1 MIKKYKPLFY
11 LLLLASILSFFNYRG
26 IDFSDE
32 YNYSRNSWK
41 LYEGTFEL
49 TPSVF
54 NNRFGLLLP
63 MAGFVKILG
72 AKPFVFPIW
81 SFIGFIILLVTNFFF
96 TRIYD
101 NKIALLSTLLLAI
114 NPVLLELSADIS
126 QDLVMTSFACFSIFI
141 LWRVEVLPNYFS
153 YTYGILFSFFLFLAF
168 ATKIGVFYI
177 GPFILFW
184 FIHDLTKKQN
194 YKFWIGAFSSGIV
207 LLSAYFYWYYYLTG
221 NPFYRINAIEGEFNV
236 YYESYGVRSS
246 EEFWMRMTV
255 FPIPFLL
262 KSYGIGVFA
271 VLGSIWFFRFKWRRL
286 TILPNFLFL
295 YFLFLLVIHWFGTT
309 SLKYY
314 NPLIFSE
321 RMWLLLVPPLVI
333 LSAFSIDKV
342 LPNLVGK
349 QKKWTALY
357 LGLISGLCALGLFL
371 GGDRYPWFILP
382 LFVCILL
389 LIWMRFGNRNKSI
402 LLTIVLF
409 PFLLVQL
416 NNIYHYKEN
425 TPFFFQRD
433 FLEAL
438 STSEKHLI
446 YTDRNLV
453 DMYDIYYEFSPPDNI
468 IYRKWETADS
478 SDLADFDRFY
488 VVYDQ
493 KKKEWL
499 EDFLKLE
506 VPSFVKDETVGRHI
520 LDNKYLKIKELKI
533 EEMRKI
539 KRFENE

>member
-32 YNYSRNSWK
+32 YVYSLNAWK
-41 LYEGTFEL
+41 IANGTFEL
-49 TPSVF
+49 SVEPF
-54 NNRFGLLLP
+54 DNRFGLIYP
-63 MAGFVKILG
+63 MALLTKLLG
-72 AKPFVFPIW
+72 AKAHLLPIW
-81 SFIGFIILLVTNFFF
+81 TFITFIFLIITNYYFVNLV
-96 TRIYD
+96 D
-101 NKIALLSTLLLAI
+101 NKVAILSTLFI
-114 NPVLLELSADIS
+114 VFNPILLELSAEVA
-126 QDLVMTSFACFSIFI
+126 QDLVVTSFSFISVMIVWYTRIVPGEKSLTLASLFSLFIFVAFTTKMSVFLI
-141 LWRVEVLPNYFS
+141 APFFS
-153 YTYGILFSFFLFLAF
+153 FFFTKDLINNQNNKFWLYSILFSLLLLIIYFL
-168 ATKIGVFYI
+168 G
-177 GPFILFW
+177 
-184 FIHDLTKKQN
+184 
-194 YKFWIGAFSSGIV
+194 
-207 LLSAYFYWYYYLTG
+207 YFYFTG
-221 NPFYRINAIEGEFNV
+221 DPFYRFDGMGRNH
-236 YYESYGVRSS
+236 YTYPESYGNRPDW
-246 EEFWMRMTV
+246 ELLARITV

-262 KSYGIGVFA
+262 MSYGIGVFFSLA
-271 VLGSIWFFRFKWRRL
+271 LLWFFRFDWRK
-286 TILPNFLFL
+286 INNLPNFIFL
-295 YFLFLLVIHWFGTT
+295 YFLYLLFIHWFGSM
-309 SLKYY
+309 SLKNY
-314 NPLIFSE
+314 NPITFSE

-349 QKKWTALY
+349 QKKWTTLY

-520 LDNKYLKIKELKI
+520 LDNKYLKIKELRL
-533 EEMRKI
+533 EGMRKI